1 MAKKQQ
7 LGETSDRDT
16 ETEDISVS
24 LIKQLNKEFGQRVAY
39 NLAED
44 DAPTIVKRWIGTGS
58 RQLDYMIRNAAG
70 GGYPEGRVI
79 EIAGLPSTGKSHL
92 AISAAVTVQKMGGL
106 VVYIDTENAT
116 AVDKLEEMGLNIKK
130 QFVFC
135 ETSCTEEVFQ
145 IVENTIIKAKAILSK
160 NVPILVVWDSLAA
173 TSPKAEL
180 DGDYDQN
187 TVGLQARVISKAMRK
202 ITGVIGHNN
211 VTFMVLNQLRAA
223 IGVMHGDPLITPGG
237 NATPFHA
244 SVRVRL
250 SSGTQIKDKEGN
262 VIGVHVIAT
271 IKKNKLAPPHKK
283 CEFNIIFGYGI
294 VEDEYIFDKCRSY
307 CADKG
312 AVLLGEDNVVISGT
326 GAWKE
331 LIVSSASTGE
341 VKLEKKFYKNDFGD
355 VSRDEKYK
363 KYVDAVI
370 DATYVSRSGKPSRD
384 EEDSEVTGEEI

>member
-1 MAKKQQ
+1 MVRPKKADDNVVELEQ
-7 LGETSDRDT
+7 
-16 ETEDISVS
+16 EDISVA

-39 NLAED
+39 NLSED
-44 DAPTIVKRWIGTGS
+44 DAPTIVKRWISTGS
-58 RQLDYMIRNAAG
+58 RQLDYMIRNAVG
-70 GGYPEGRVI
+70 GGYPEGRII
-79 EIAGLPSTGKSHL
+79 EVAGMPSTGKSHL
-92 AISAAVTVQKMGGL
+92 ALAAAVNVQKMGGL

-116 AVDKLEEMGLNIKK
+116 SLSKLSEMGVNIKK

-145 IVENTIIKAKAILSK
+145 IVENTIVKAKAVLSK

-187 TVGLQARVISKAMRK
+187 SVGLQARVISKSLRK
-202 ITGVIGHNN
+202 ITGIIGHNN
-211 VTFMVLNQLRAA
+211 VTFMIINQLRAA
-223 IGVMHGDPLITPGG
+223 IGVMHGDPLVTPGG
-237 NATPFHA
+237 SSTPFHA

-250 SSGTQIKDKEGN
+250 SSGTQIKNKDGEI
-262 VIGVHVIAT
+262 IGVHVIAT
-271 IKKNKLAPPHKK
+271 IKKNKVAPPHKK

-294 VEDEYIFDKCRSY
+294 EENEYIFDKCRAY
-307 CADKG
+307 CKDKG
-312 AVLLGEDNVVISGT
+312 AITLGDESVSINGD

-341 VKLEKKFYKNDFGD
+341 VKLEKKFYKTEFGE

-370 DATYVSRSGKPSRD
+370 DAAYVSKTGKPSN
-384 EEDSEVTGEEI
+384 DSEDNEITEEAI